1 MRRVWA
7 VYVMR
12 RAASPVVRVG
22 VLAAS
27 ILAITAS
34 VSITNVVENL
44 FATRGVVGVVNF
56 SLSAITRTSFAV
68 QVSSALVAVIILW
81 FVTDTVRTAV
91 FMRQMRAA

>member
-12 RAASPVVRVG
+12 RAASPMVRVG